1 MALFI
6 RIAVTALVA
15 GASLAAGDVDDL
27 RAAHEKRITSINSGE
42 TDFAAEQQ
50 HVLGV
55 AFSPG
60 SPFASHDPNRTTES
74 MKAEWRAQI
83 EPFEWR
89 KFQLINPQYLVIG
102 STGVVWGHVR
112 ATHKL
117 IDGPQQIEHRKTT
130 HVYVNEGGAWKLLVT
145 HTSWMPDGA
154 LR

>member
-1 MALFI
+1 MTVFI
-6 RIAVTALVA
+6 RIAVTALLA
-15 GASLAAGDVDDL
+15 GSPLAAGDVGEL
-27 RAAHEKRITSINSGE
+27 RAAHEKRIASINSGE

-60 SPFASHDPNRTTES
+60 SPFASHDPNRTKES
-74 MKAEWRAQI
+74 MKADWRAQS

-89 KFQLINPQYLVIG
+89 KFQLIDPQYLVVG
-102 STGVVWGHVR
+102 TTGVVWGHVR
-112 ATHKL
+112 ATHKP
-117 IDGPQQIEHRKTT
+117 IDGAQQTEHRKTT
-130 HVYVNEGGAWKLLVT
+130 HVYVKEAGEWKLLVT